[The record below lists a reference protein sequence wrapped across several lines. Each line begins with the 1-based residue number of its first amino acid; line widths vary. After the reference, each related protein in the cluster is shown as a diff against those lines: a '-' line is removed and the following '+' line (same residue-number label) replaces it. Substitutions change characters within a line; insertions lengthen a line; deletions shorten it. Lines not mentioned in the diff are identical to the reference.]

1 MMTRADA
8 TRRPVLTRWLFG
20 IALCMITLYAL
31 NIALGMLEVK
41 AGVAIWHL
49 SDVGEFL
56 LVLSCMAFF
65 VAGLIAD
72 EKPLE
77 TSPDREG
84 EPNATKGGAR

>member
-1 MMTRADA
+1 MTRTDVG
-8 TRRPVLTRWLFG
+8 RRPVLTRWLFAV
-20 IALCMITLYAL
+20 ALCMITLYAL

-65 VAGLIAD
+65 VAGLVAD
-72 EKPLE
+72 EKRQE
-77 TSPDREG
+77 TGPDGEG